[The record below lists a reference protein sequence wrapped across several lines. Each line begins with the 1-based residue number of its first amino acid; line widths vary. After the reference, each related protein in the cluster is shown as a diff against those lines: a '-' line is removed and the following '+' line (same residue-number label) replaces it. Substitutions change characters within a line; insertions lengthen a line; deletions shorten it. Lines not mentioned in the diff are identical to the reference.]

1 MHYFWTEHLGE
12 AGALAELSRSESEHL
27 FKILR
32 FRRGD
37 RGGLLD
43 GRGGRGVFE
52 VGEDRELRILER
64 SVLPEPEYKVSL
76 WCAAPRKNK
85 LDILLKQ
92 ASELGVWS
100 VRFLECE
107 FSVAKPENFERMN
120 ALLIEGCK
128 QSGNP
133 FLPRLL
139 PTAKLDEAPELAKG
153 AFLCYGDVVPGG
165 ELPRPPEKGEVIFLV
180 GPEGGF
186 SPRELET
193 LRSAAAPL
201 NLGRYILRLE
211 TAAAA
216 GVAVLNCLK

>member
-1 MHYFWTEHLGE
+1 MPRGE
-12 AGALAELSRSESEHL
+12 REHL
-27 FKILR
+27 FRVLR
-32 FRRGD
+32 FRPED

-43 GRGGRGVFE
+43 GRGCRGLFE
-52 VGEDRELRILER
+52 VGKDRELTVIGRE
-64 SVLPEPEYKVSL
+64 VLPEPELKISL
-76 WCAAPRKNK
+76 WCAAPKKNK

-100 VRFLECE
+100 VRFLDCE
-107 FSVAKPENFERMN
+107 FSVAKPDNFDRLN
-120 ALLIEGCK
+120 TLLIEGCK

-139 PTAKLDEAPELAKG
+139 PMEKFSRLPELGEGK
-153 AFLCYGDVVPGG
+153 FFCYGDVVPGG
-165 ELPRPPEKGEVIFLV
+165 GKPDLPEKGEVVFLV

-186 SPRELET
+186 SPRELEC
-193 LRSAAAPL
+193 LKNFAAPL

-216 GVAVLNCLK
+216 GVAVLNCWKKD